1 MTNKENPVDASG
13 FFAGDEVDELFGHAN
28 PNPDQ
33 TACPPQDVLL
43 ALARRERPI
52 DDPAYDHLAECS
64 PCYRTVRGLQQAS
77 ARQRA
82 IAWSNRARWLAAA
95 AALLVLAVG
104 STWFYVGAPSTLR
117 QPARTTPP
125 DVAIA
130 KLPVELDIRRFRVF
144 RSPQEQAEPAP
155 LVLPRGWL
163 TLTLLLPVGSEPG
176 AYDLQLLDGA
186 GDPITSAPGQAAIR
200 NFITTL
206 EATID
211 ARTVPPG
218 RYQLA
223 LRRPGEDWHVF
234 PAIVK

>member
-1 MTNKENPVDASG
+1 MFSAAACVAST
-13 FFAGDEVDELFGHAN
+13 
-28 PNPDQ
+28 PN
-33 TACPPQDVLL
+33 AKWV
-43 ALARRERPI
+43 
-52 DDPAYDHLAECS
+52 
-64 PCYRTVRGLQQAS
+64 
-77 ARQRA
+77 
-82 IAWSNRARWLAAA
+82 AAA
-95 AALLVLAVG
+95 AALLLLTGGGA
-104 STWFYVGAPSTLR
+104 SLYVRGRAPR
-117 QPARTTPP
+117 QAAQTRPP
-125 DVAIA
+125 EVAIA

-144 RSPQEQAEPAP
+144 RSPQEQTEPAP
-155 LVLPRGWL
+155 LVLPQGWL

-186 GDPITSAPGQAAIR
+186 SHPIASAAGRAAIR

-218 RYQLA
+218 PYQLA

>member
-1 MTNKENPVDASG
+1 MTNSANHIDSSG
-13 FFAGDEVDELFGHAN
+13 FIAQDETDELFGSAN
-28 PNPDQ
+28 PNPDRIG
-33 TACPPQDVLL
+33 CPPPEVLPL
-43 ALARRERPI
+43 LARRERTI

-64 PCYRTVRGLQQAS
+64 PCYRQVRGLQQAR

-82 IAWSNRARWLAAA
+82 EWSNRARWLAAA
-95 AALLVLAVG
+95 AVLLILTVG
-104 STWFYVGAPSTLR
+104 SAWLYVGTRSTSR
-117 QPARTTPP
+117 QPAPTTSPE
-125 DVAIA
+125 VAIA

-144 RSPQEQAEPAP
+144 RSPQEQTEPAP
-155 LVLPRGWL
+155 LVLPQGWL

-186 GDPITSAPGQAAIR
+186 AQPIASASGQAAIR

-211 ARTVPPG
+211 ARLVPPG
-218 RYQLA
+218 PYQLA

-234 PAIVK
+234 PATVK